1 MSSQV
6 RVVKLSVVG
15 ASAGPFKITD
25 DLGNTLASNLTRA
38 QILAG
43 VQVYVDD
50 AARSL
55 TVTSTGSYCSN
66 YVSLDYTPEGG
77 GGETSDVFSVMVT
90 TTNQAMCDE
99 TGEILFVTN
108 DLGDMTL
115 STGRVLKRYPSGEI
129 LTGYLAVAQYTNSS
143 AGFTSHIYE
152 IDSNGGLVGGDL
164 GSYID
169 LCQ

>member
-1 MSSQV
+1 MSSQI
-6 RVVKLSVVG
+6 RVVKLTVVG

-25 DLGNTLASNLTRA
+25 DLGNTLASNLTRE

-43 VQVYVDD
+43 VQVSVDD
-50 AARSL
+50 TARRL
-55 TVTSTGSYCSN
+55 TVTSTGSYCTN
-66 YVSLDYTPEGG
+66 YIGLDYTPDGG
-77 GGETSDVFSVMVT
+77 GATADVFSIMAT

-99 TGEILFVTN
+99 TGEVLYVTN

-115 STGRVLKRYPSGEI
+115 STGRRLYRYPSGEV